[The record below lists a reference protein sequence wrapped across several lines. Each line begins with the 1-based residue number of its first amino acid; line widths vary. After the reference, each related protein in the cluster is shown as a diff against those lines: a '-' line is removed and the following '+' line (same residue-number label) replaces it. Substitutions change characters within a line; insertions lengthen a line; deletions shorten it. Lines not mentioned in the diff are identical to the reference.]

1 MLNFQIRG
9 TKVESTASLLGENQF
24 NSMYDFSASSKISI
38 PAMLLGKNPFG
49 YWRDFKDLFSYE
61 ASLNNKENEIHI
73 TYYDDNDYY
82 SDGYTF
88 CRAKIID
95 IDISRTTP
103 FQKNI
108 KLFSYVMINT
118 GFYYG
123 NCFEADLEGIEMKFF
138 DIKQLRAEK
147 KNAFWINQNTISKL
161 KYNGIELNNQAKS
174 KNELQ
179 CLNTIILKVKNRD
192 KENQIFSKSSF
203 DSMEIIY
210 NSTEDLKPGL

>member
-9 TKVESTASLLGENQF
+9 TKVKSTASLLGDNQF
-24 NSMYDFSASSKISI
+24 NSMYEYSTAAKVSI
-38 PAMLLGKNPFG
+38 PAMLLKENPFG
-49 YWRDFKDLFSYE
+49 FWKDFKDLFLYE

-88 CRAKIID
+88 CRNKIID
-95 IDISRTTP
+95 IKASKTIS

-108 KLFSYVMINT
+108 KLFPYIMINT

-123 NCFEADLEGIEMKFF
+123 NCFEADLEGIEMNFF
-138 DIKQLRAEK
+138 DIKQLRYERT
-147 KNAFWINQNTISKL
+147 NAFWINQNTISKL
-161 KYNGIELNNQAKS
+161 KYNGIELDNQIKS

-179 CLNTIILKVKNRD
+179 YLNTIILKVE
-192 KENQIFSKSSF
+192 KEKEGNHIFSESSF
-203 DSMEIIY
+203 KSMRIIY
-210 NSTEDLKPGL
+210 NSTEDLKISS